1 MNFNLV
7 QNFLATLVK
16 GQRLLGSDEYSTLEE
31 LLEKL
36 TSTSGEISAMVTAR
50 EILDRYKRLDEEEQ
64 LKFFQLLESEFNA
77 EPDEIRLAFREYE
90 ESPGSLTLQELNNAC
105 EPRRRELFRRLNQ
118 TAGATHDLVAMR
130 TNLLKLA
137 RKHPQIS
144 PVDSDFVHLFSS
156 WFARGFL
163 MLQRIDWQ
171 TPADILERII
181 RYEAVHEIQDWDDLR
196 RRIQPHNRR
205 CFAFFHPALIDE
217 PLIFV
222 EVALSNRIPG
232 SIGEILSSESESEPA
247 ADYDT
252 ATFYS
257 ISNCQP
263 GLKNISFGNF
273 LIKQVVQELQSEV
286 PSIKNF
292 VTLSPVPGFCRWLG
306 SASSSLPEHL
316 VELAEQVISLPNTLG
331 NAEPPADALKHLCA
345 EYLLTAKRGI
355 LPLDPVARFHL
366 GNGARIHKI
375 LAAADTSG
383 KGLSQSRGVMVNYLY
398 DLRHIERNHEQ
409 FMTDG
414 IIDSSSE
421 VQKLVQKIKPAV
433 KRKSDTVLAR

>member
-1 MNFNLV
+1 MNFGLV
-7 QNFLATLVK
+7 QNFLANMIK
-16 GQRLLGSDEYSTLEE
+16 GQRLLGTDEYSTLEE

-36 TSTSGEISAMVTAR
+36 MSSSGEISAMVTAR
-50 EILDRYKRLDEEEQ
+50 EILDRYKKLNGEEK
-64 LKFFQLLESEFNA
+64 LKFFQLLERSFNT
-77 EPDEIRLAFREYE
+77 EPDEVRLAYREYE
-90 ESPGSLTLQELNNAC
+90 NDPGSLNLHNLSDAS
-105 EPRRRELFRRLNQ
+105 EPRRRELLRRLNQ

-130 TNLLKLA
+130 SDLIKLI
-137 RKHPQIS
+137 KQHPELAA
-144 PVDSDFVHLFSS
+144 VDSDFIHLFAS
-156 WFARGFL
+156 WFARSFL

-196 RRIQPHNRR
+196 RRIQPETRR

-222 EVALSNRIPG
+222 EVALSNEIPG
-232 SIGEILSSESESEPA
+232 SIDEILSLDPSEEPA
-247 ADYDT
+247 GHYNT

-292 VTLSPVPGFCRWLG
+292 VTLSPIPGFCRWLQDENQTI
-306 SASSSLPEHL
+306 PEHL
-316 VELAEQVISLPNTLG
+316 TPLVEKINELPNTVG
-331 NAEPPADALKHLCA
+331 NAEPPADLLKPLCA
-345 EYLLTAKRGI
+345 EYLLNVKRGI

-366 GNGARIHKI
+366 GNGALVHKI
-375 LAAADTSG
+375 LVAADTSE
-383 KGLSQSRGVMVNYLY
+383 KGLQQSRGLMVNYLY
-398 DLRHIERNHEQ
+398 DLRYIERNHEQ

-414 IIDSSSE
+414 KIDSSSE
-421 VQKLVQKIKPAV
+421 IQKLLQKKKPAS
-433 KRKSDTVLAR
+433 KKA